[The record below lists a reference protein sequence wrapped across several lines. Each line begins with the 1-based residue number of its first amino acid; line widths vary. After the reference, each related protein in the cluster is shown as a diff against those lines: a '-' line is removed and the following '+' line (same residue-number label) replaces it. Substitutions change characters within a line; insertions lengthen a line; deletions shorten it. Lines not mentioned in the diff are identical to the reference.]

1 MIFLEKY
8 IRYHE
13 NDNIECLEK
22 NRVTQSTHYI
32 SKIHV
37 ISTSIDPVRQS
48 RVIKHIY
55 TVDTGSGKDDDINII
70 KAVEGFLEFNT
81 NEEFV
86 DDEEK
91 IIINLIKATRLPYT
105 QDCEELTI
113 HQKILRDSDILQGV
127 FCQNYIN
134 GVVFAI
140 AKEANISPE
149 KMLEGQIKFLE
160 SATFCT
166 EWAPKIYKGAL
177 PLVIKKVEEV
187 RKYF

>member
-1 MIFLEKY
+1 MALEGCEYYEIPEQYKRL
-8 IRYHE
+8 ITTAALFH
-13 NDNIECLEK
+13 NFN
-22 NRVTQSTHYI
+22 H
-32 SKIHV
+32 
-37 ISTSIDPVRQS
+37 
-48 RVIKHIY
+48 
-55 TVDTGSGKDDDINII
+55 TGSGKDDDINII

-91 IIINLIKATRLPYT
+91 IIINLIKATRFPYT

-166 EWAPKIYKGAL
+166 EWATKIYKGAL